1 MTIPYLNR
9 DQQEQM
15 LLLTLNMVTLE
26 ELAKQ
31 EKFKFAAGDLRR
43 ARSFAQRAYDAIKT
57 QLDPHDLDKV
67 NKIAVE
73 SKLLIRARTHPAE
86 SQGIIDV
93 PLLHDLTM
101 YAIGSNCRGCTKH
114 DWKKCHLR
122 SILMDTYCPPA
133 QETKTDC
140 QYRQ

>member
-1 MTIPYLNR
+1 MAIPYLNR
-9 DQQEQM
+9 EQQEQM

-43 ARSFAQRAYDAIKT
+43 ARSFAQRAYEAIKE
-57 QLDPHDLDKV
+57 QLDPHDLNKV

-73 SKLLIRARTHPAE
+73 SKLLIRTRTQPGE

-122 SILMDTYCPPA
+122 AVLMDTYCPPA